1 MGVSRANEYLPL
13 AVQSVLDQTH
23 RDLELIVIANGE
35 ASDNIASILR
45 DRFGSDPRLVI
56 LKSAVPQLAHALN
69 VGLENSKNDY
79 IARMDADD
87 VAHPEWIST
96 QFAFLLHHKLDM
108 VGCGLRLVDEQG
120 NFLGERRYPG
130 GKEIQKRL
138 PFKNCFAHNSIIIKK
153 KILLDVR
160 GYNAG
165 FNTEDYDLWLRLR
178 RFGIRWDN
186 TSNLL
191 IDYRI
196 HDESS
201 QRARLGYAEAAGLA
215 TREFVLQ
222 TNMTNFFAMCSH
234 LARSWIRFK

>member
-108 VGCGLRLVDEQG
+108 VGCGLRLVDKQG

-130 GKEIQKRL
+130 AEEIRKRL

-178 RFGIRWDN
+178 RFGVRWDN